1 MKRNILR
8 CVVVCIVTAL
18 AVTTVDRIDRAF
30 AQQPGGGGGFG
41 GEGGV
46 GGAGGA
52 GGAGG
57 GYGGL
62 TAGGAI
68 ASFGEYVYVLRQETL
83 YQFAAYDLT
92 LVKKVNLDRAARKRG
107 GGRGGAGGAAG
118 QGGAGGRGGDGG
130 GGSPGTGSVTAHGDY
145 VYVLRD
151 ATVYK
156 FVAKG
161 LKMDKTVTLDFG
173 DEEE

>member
-8 CVVVCIVTAL
+8 CVVVCIATAL
-18 AVTTVDRIDRAF
+18 AVATVDRLDHAF
-30 AQQPGGGGGFG
+30 AQQAGEAGGFG
-41 GEGGV
+41 GAGGV

-57 GYGGL
+57 GYGGFS
-62 TAGGAI
+62 AGGAI

-107 GGRGGAGGAAG
+107 GR
-118 QGGAGGRGGDGG
+118 GGAGGRGGDGG
-130 GGSPGTGSVTAHGDY
+130 GSSATGSVTAHGDY

-151 ATVYK
+151 GTVTK
-156 FVAKG
+156 FVAKS

-173 DEEE
+173 DEQE

>member
-1 MKRNILR
+1 MKRTILR
-8 CVVVCIVTAL
+8 CVVVCIATAL
-18 AVTTVDRIDRAF
+18 AAASVDRIDHAF
-30 AQQPGGGGGFG
+30 AQQQGGGGGFG

-52 GGAGG
+52 GG
-57 GYGGL
+57 GYGGFS
-62 TAGGAI
+62 AGGAI
-68 ASFGEYVYVLRQETL
+68 ASFGEYVYVLRQDTL

-92 LVKKVNLDRAARKRG
+92 LVKKVNLDRAARNRG
-107 GGRGGAGGAAG
+107 GDRRRGGAGGAAG

-130 GGSPGTGSVTAHGDY
+130 GSSPGTGSVTAHGDY

-151 ATVYK
+151 ATVTK

-161 LKMDKTVTLDFG
+161 LKLDKTVTLDFG
-173 DEEE
+173 DEKE